1 MTVDTN
7 REEDDG
13 VVREVSTD
21 NTNEPNH
28 VKPATKVGDDHLGI
42 TSLDKEGEVSVKN
55 GVPGTPNTDLHD
67 TTAAVDE
74 TLTRF
79 GEFHLVLTS
88 NPNRVIGI
96 DIENYELLLLGII
109 HEINGIVSAYKSEK
123 KISKVKEVKGF
134 KGYLNTIVLLFD
146 IDTIGWLIHYGYCD

>member
-1 MTVDTN
+1 MVDTN

-13 VVREVSTD
+13 VIREVAAG

-55 GVPGTPNTDLHD
+55 EVHGTPNTDLYD
-67 TTAAVDE
+67 VTVAVDE

-79 GEFHLVLTS
+79 GELHLVLRM
-88 NPNRVIGI
+88 NPSRVIGI
-96 DIENYELLLLGII
+96 DVENYELLLLGFSSCL
-109 HEINGIVSAYKSEK
+109 E
-123 KISKVKEVKGF
+123 F
-134 KGYLNTIVLLFD
+134 R
-146 IDTIGWLIHYGYCD
+146 

>member
-1 MTVDTN
+1 MVDTN

-13 VVREVSTD
+13 VVREVAAG

-67 TTAAVDE
+67 ATVLVDE

-79 GEFHLVLTS
+79 GELYLVLTI
-88 NPNRVIGI
+88 NPSRVIRI
-96 DIENYELLLLGII
+96 DVEYYELLLQ
-109 HEINGIVSAYKSEK
+109 
-123 KISKVKEVKGF
+123 GF
-134 KGYLNTIVLLFD
+134 SSCLEFR
-146 IDTIGWLIHYGYCD
+146 